1 MPTATRSHD
10 PAARHR
16 VVGAGVG
23 VAAQVLASLLWVP
36 QAALVAWAVQ
46 GLAAG
51 RGMEAVMLP
60 AAGVV
65 LLGVL
70 RAACEAWGARRV
82 FHGARARLGTLRMR
96 MAAVLAARSPLD
108 KARPPSGLAASVV
121 GEQAETV
128 LPYLLRYPTARWR
141 CVAVPLAILPA
152 VAWYSW
158 VSALILLV
166 AAPAIPLFMAIVGW
180 RAQAASRQQLGA
192 LGDMQAFLMDRLRG
206 LATLRALGA
215 VEATALRLRARAHD
229 LHQRT
234 LAVLRIAF
242 VSSAVLELFAALG
255 VAMVAVYIG
264 FHLLG
269 TLTFGAWG
277 RQLTLGEGLFV
288 LLLAPSFFE
297 PLREL
302 SAVWHDRAAGAAALQ
317 ALDEMA
323 QQGVPLPGALPAAP
337 VVAPA
342 PAGAG
347 PAPAVVLRDVAYAH
361 AGAELLFRGLNLQIA
376 AGEHVALTGPSG
388 AGKTV
393 LLSLLAGLA
402 PVAAGEIRI
411 GGVVLT
417 ADTAAAVRRR
427 IAWIGQRPH
436 VFSGTVH
443 HNLTLGRPEVEA
455 AQLHAATRLA
465 ALDGVAQADLG
476 AALGEGG
483 QGLSGGEA
491 ARLALA
497 RAALQAGADLVLAD
511 EPTAHLDTET
521 AAQVTDALLH
531 LARGRTLIVATHDPQ
546 LIGRLQRAVHLGGA
560 PCRAAAPS
568 AVPPALRVA
577 QAVTHPAAAGQRAP
591 LAEPQVQP

>member
-1 MPTATRSHD
+1 MHTAAPSSSTA
-10 PAARHR
+10 PRHA
-16 VVGAGVG
+16 VGEGPG
-23 VAAQVLASLLWVP
+23 IAAQVLASLLWLP

-46 GLAAG
+46 GLVDG
-51 RGMEAVMLP
+51 RGMAAVTAP
-60 AAGVV
+60 AAAIV

-70 RAACEAWGARRV
+70 RAACDAWGTRRV
-82 FHGARARLGTLRMR
+82 FRSVRARLAVLRAR
-96 MAAVLAARSPLD
+96 MATVLAARSPLD
-108 KARPPSGLAASVV
+108 KDRPASGLAASVV
-121 GEQAETV
+121 GEQAEAV

-152 VAWYSW
+152 VAWCSW

-166 AAPAIPLFMAIVGW
+166 AAPLIPLFMAIVGW
-180 RAQAASRQQLGA
+180 RAQAASQQQLGA

-215 VEATALRLRARAHD
+215 VEATALRLRTRARA
-229 LHQRT
+229 LQVRT
-234 LAVLRIAF
+234 MAVLRIAF
-242 VSSAVLELFAALG
+242 LSSAVLELFSALG

-302 SAVWHDRAAGAAALQ
+302 SAVWHDRAAGEAALQ
-317 ALDEMA
+317 ALDRMA
-323 QQGVPLPGALPAAP
+323 QQGMPLPGAQDVATAPQPAHAQ
-337 VVAPA
+337 AL
-342 PAGAG
+342 
-347 PAPAVVLRDVAYAH
+347 AVVLQGVAYVH
-361 AGAELLFRGLNLQIA
+361 PGAEVLFQGVNMQIA
-376 AGEHVALTGPSG
+376 AGEQVALAGPSG

-393 LLSLLAGLA
+393 LLSLIAGLA
-402 PVAAGEIRI
+402 PVAAGEIRV

-417 ADTAAAVRRR
+417 AATAAAVRGR

-436 VFSGTVH
+436 IFSGAVH
-443 HNLTLGRPEVEA
+443 RNLTLGRPGVGA
-455 AQLHAATRLA
+455 AQLQAATRLA
-465 ALDGVAQADLG
+465 SLDGVAQADLG

-483 QGLSGGEA
+483 HGLSGGEA

-497 RAALQAGADLVLAD
+497 RAALQTDADLVLAD

-521 AAQVTDALLH
+521 AARVTDALLR
-531 LARGRTLIVATHDPQ
+531 LAQGRTLIVATHDPQ
-546 LIGRLQRAVHLGGA
+546 LIARLQRTVQLGDA
-560 PCRAAAPS
+560 PCRAGPQAP
-568 AVPPALRVA
+568 AREVPPKASDPVVPSLEA
-577 QAVTHPAAAGQRAP
+577 TP
-591 LAEPQVQP
+591 